1 MISTRTAK
9 LTLLVKTCEC
19 AKASTKQMTCA
30 FLIGIHKNW
39 NVLVI
44 LCHPLTKY
52 CFGLKL
58 LKVLLAKNRK
68 QC

>member
-30 FLIGIHKNW
+30 FLIGIHKN
-39 NVLVI
+39 
-44 LCHPLTKY
+44 
-52 CFGLKL
+52 
-58 LKVLLAKNRK
+58 
-68 QC
+68 